1 MNNQDRI
8 KELVYNALCNEAKD
22 YEKINYKGARWFINR
37 QTKDVMMVDNV
48 GHTVE
53 INRNFFSP
61 IMNMFSLSLSSD
73 ALRIWVSKIINFS
86 PDLFRMSIVGDYDNL
101 EKIDMILNSK
111 KTPSTKVGDLCEKLN
126 LNSDS
131 KKNTNLM
138 KEYNKLTQDEVLN
151 ELLKEDLGVWFGTKK
166 KPKGSK
172 QPKGPWVNICRKDK
186 DGKHPPCGRPEAKSK
201 GYPKCRAAGVA
212 GKMSDSEKRAA
223 CQQKRSAEKKEP
235 KVGTGN
241 KPTMVSHK
249 KKNESLIPI
258 VKKILSEQYDSERI
272 YDKNL
277 LMKKLSSAPRHIKE
291 IASKLREFSCSA
303 TPGEKKTCV
312 RVPEVI
318 FVYLTGR
325 Y

>member
-1 MNNQDRI
+1 MNNRDRI
-8 KELVYNALCNEAKD
+8 NELVYNALCKASKN
-22 YEKINYKGARWFINR
+22 YERINYKGNIWFINR
-37 QTKDVMMVDNV
+37 STKDVMMIDRSNV
-48 GHTVE
+48 IE
-53 INRNFFSP
+53 INRNFFTP
-61 IMNMFSLSLSSD
+61 ILNIFSLSLSSE
-73 ALRIWVSKIINFS
+73 ALKVWVGKLINF
-86 PDLFRMSIVGDYDNL
+86 PPYFFKLAVIGDYHDL
-101 EKIDMILNSK
+101 VKVDMILNSVK
-111 KTPSTKVGDLCEKLN
+111 NPPLKVGDLCKKIDFKSFNQDNPKLY
-126 LNSDS
+126 LE
-131 KKNTNLM
+131 NTM
-138 KEYNKLTQDEVLN
+138 KQEEILN

-186 DGKHPPCGRPEAKSK
+186 DGKHPPCGRPEADSK

-212 GKMSDSEKRAA
+212 GKMSDSEKRSA
-223 CQQKRSAEKKEP
+223 CQQKRSAEKKDP

-258 VKKILSEQYDSERI
+258 IKKILSEQYDSERI

-277 LMKKLSSAPRHIKE
+277 LMKKLSSAPRHIKQ
-291 IASKLREFSCSA
+291 IASKLKEFSCS
-303 TPGEKKTCV
+303 EDLRDNKTCV
-312 RVPEVI
+312 RIPEVI